1 MENKELIEFLKSQKL
16 LVLSTVDKD
25 GEPWVSNV
33 YYSVDG
39 EFNLFFVSPADT
51 KHIEHLEHN
60 PKVAF
65 SIAWFD
71 PDNLV
76 DRKGIQGQG
85 TCERII
91 EPKEMMSLLKN
102 HAKYFPLWRDLITYE
117 NIKNR
122 IIQSKPYLIKPS
134 YIKFW
139 NDELYG
145 KEGTKEF
152 TFE

>member
-1 MENKELIEFLKSQKL
+1 MKDEELLKFLKSQKL
-16 LVLSTVDKD
+16 LVLSTASKG

-33 YYSVDG
+33 YYSVDSNL
-39 EFNLFFVSPADT
+39 NLFFVSPSDT
-51 KHIEHLEHN
+51 RHIEHLEHN

-65 SIAWFD
+65 SVVWFN
-71 PDNLV
+71 PNNLV

-85 TCERII
+85 TCERIE
-91 EPKEMMSLLKN
+91 EPEEIISLLKN
-102 HAKYFPLWRDLITYE
+102 HAKYFPLWKDRITYE
-117 NIKNR
+117 NIKNKT
-122 IIQSKPYLIKPS
+122 IQSRPFLIRPS

-145 KEGTKEF
+145 EEGTREF